1 MQRLI
6 KNEVDAMNE
15 PLAPAGSAAEALSDV
30 EIERAKFYGRAAKS
44 PRTQHEYAREVAH
57 FEAWC
62 ARRGLVAMPAP
73 PPVVARYVAS
83 LAGDLKIASIRRRVV
98 AISQKHQER
107 GLEPPT
113 AHKLVREV
121 LAGIARTHGSPQ
133 KQKSAL
139 GAELL
144 EAALGTIDLE
154 TLWGQ
159 RDRAILLLG
168 FAGAFRRSELAA
180 LNVADLT
187 FDRRGVTVVVP
198 RSKTDQAGVGRQ
210 IGIPYVKS
218 ARMCAVT
225 AVREWLRAA
234 DISYGPVF
242 RTFALP
248 RGRGDRAN
256 RLQEQRIDGR
266 DVARILQHAITLA
279 GVEGDFAAHSLR
291 AGFVTSAA
299 QKKIPEVDIMRVTGH
314 RSVAVLRGY
323 VRRAT
328 LFDDAPLSTI
338 LG

>member
-1 MQRLI
+1 M
-6 KNEVDAMNE
+6 
-15 PLAPAGSAAEALSDV
+15 
-30 EIERAKFYGRAAKS
+30 
-44 PRTQHEYAREVAH
+44 
-57 FEAWC
+57 
-62 ARRGLVAMPAP
+62 
-73 PPVVARYVAS
+73 
-83 LAGDLKIASIRRRVV
+83 V
-98 AISQKHQER
+98 AISQKHQEC

-121 LAGIARTHGSPQ
+121 LAGIARTHGSAP

-139 GAELL
+139 DAELL

-154 TLWGQ
+154 TLRGQ

-198 RSKTDQAGVGRQ
+198 RSKTDQAGAGRQ
-210 IGIPYVKS
+210 IGIPYVKN
-218 ARMCAVT
+218 AGMCAVT
-225 AVREWLRAA
+225 ALGAWLRAA
-234 DISYGPVF
+234 DITDGPVF

-248 RGRGDRAN
+248 HGRRDRSD
-256 RLQEQRIDGR
+256 RLQEERIDGR
-266 DVARILQHAITLA
+266 DVARILQFAIALA
-279 GVEGDFAAHSLR
+279 GLDGDFAAHSLR

-328 LFDDAPLSTI
+328 LFDDAPLATI
-338 LG
+338 LGGG